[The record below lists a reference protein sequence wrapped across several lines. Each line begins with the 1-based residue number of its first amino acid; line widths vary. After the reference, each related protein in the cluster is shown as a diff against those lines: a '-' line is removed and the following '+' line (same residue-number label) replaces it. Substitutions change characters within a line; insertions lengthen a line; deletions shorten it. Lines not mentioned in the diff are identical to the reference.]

1 MVFAQLIKYCNVLNT
16 GYIQIKAVTNFS
28 NHWWH
33 MSVTE
38 LDLISQTKKL
48 GEEVTRPFPRSK
60 KIFVKGSNDSIRVG
74 MREVGLR
81 RYGD

>member
-1 MVFAQLIKYCNVLNT
+1 
-16 GYIQIKAVTNFS
+16 
-28 NHWWH
+28 

-38 LDLISQTKKL
+38 LDLIAQTKKL

-74 MREVGLR
+74 MREVACDSGI
-81 RYGD
+81 